1 MVCGVCV
8 CGGGCAGGGTQLVS
22 ACGLSG
28 ETERE
33 SVSLSLSLSLFS
45 LSLCVCVCVFGSAW
59 MRTMCLAVE
68 RWLTLAG
75 LLARLV

>member
-1 MVCGVCV
+1 MRPVKRDREERACLSVC
-8 CGGGCAGGGTQLVS
+8 
-22 ACGLSG
+22 
-28 ETERE
+28 
-33 SVSLSLSLSLFS
+33 LSLFS
-45 LSLCVCVCVFGSAW
+45 LALCVCVCVFGSAW

>member
-1 MVCGVCV
+1 ML
-8 CGGGCAGGGTQLVS
+8 A
-22 ACGLSG
+22 ACQ
-28 ETERE
+28 ERQRE
-33 SVSLSLSLSLFS
+33 ERVSVSVSVSV

-59 MRTMCLAVE
+59 MCTMCLAVE

>member
-1 MVCGVCV
+1 
-8 CGGGCAGGGTQLVS
+8 
-22 ACGLSG
+22 
-28 ETERE
+28 
-33 SVSLSLSLSLFS
+33 
-45 LSLCVCVCVFGSAW
+45 